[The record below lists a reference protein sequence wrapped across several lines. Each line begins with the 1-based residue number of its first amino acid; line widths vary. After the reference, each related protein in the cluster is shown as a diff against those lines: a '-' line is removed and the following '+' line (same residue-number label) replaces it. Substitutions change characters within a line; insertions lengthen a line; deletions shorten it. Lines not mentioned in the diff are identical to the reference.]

1 MGRPA
6 FDYRNLSIEERLE
19 LIGEIWDSIVEE
31 GGDAVPIP
39 AEHIAELDRRLADE
53 EANPR
58 DSISWEELKKKLE
71 RRK

>member
-6 FDYRNLSIEERLE
+6 FDYRNLSIEQRLE

-31 GGDAVPIP
+31 DGDAVPIP
-39 AEHIAELDRRLADE
+39 AEHIAELERRLADE
-53 EANPR
+53 EANPH
-58 DSISWEELKKKLE
+58 DSVSWEELKKKLE